1 MDQKTINEACNN
13 ALASLSI
20 PSLTPKS
27 PTAKSSSV
35 LTTCSRPSNN
45 SVLEPIIE
53 NVGLSKSS
61 LVDPD
66 LNSFRETEYTRAG
79 KVRMKVRYIYE
90 QNWIQTLVI
99 VIICINGL
107 LYIVQATNWNRYCCI
122 NNVEATRLINEI
134 DDWLLYF
141 YTLEL
146 CVNFYAHFFYKFWES
161 RWNKFDVVVI
171 GASWIPMDSNV
182 AAIRMSRLLRTL
194 RLVRIGGRVEA
205 FKVIIVTLQNSLN
218 GVWTLMFLLAGLMTI
233 YAILGVAL
241 FGEDSGY
248 FRDFINAIWTLFV
261 TVNGENWPDIMKD
274 IQEDHWY
281 TTLYFGSFIVIA
293 GMIIMNMIVAVFILQ
308 MGKAMRDRGKRVSV
322 RGDKP
327 LVLHQGKFMSNTDK
341 ERMLM
346 KLVRRKTS
354 TKKLEV
360 IRKQFDKINVKKE
373 EEFGIEELVT
383 FMETVSESKEVA
395 RKKSQ
400 EIMDHIDQN
409 GDERISKE
417 EWEDAQSLALFRN
430 SFRGRVRKFIEAV
443 TTQKIVSA
451 LIVLNG
457 VLYIIETGNW
467 TPDCCVRN
475 KEVKEI
481 ISKIDYGFLIVF
493 SIELSLNFFSHS
505 QEEFWWSPWNVF
517 DVVVIGVSWI
527 PMHSNMTA
535 VRLSRLVRT
544 LRLLRVGGRVGP
556 ILIVISTLYRSLAE
570 IGALVGLLVG
580 LIVIFGVLGVGL
592 FGEHSS
598 KFETFPVA
606 VWTLFVTLN
615 GETWPIF
622 AEELMMLDCWYAG
635 PYFAIFI
642 VVAVA
647 ICMNMII
654 AVFIDKTDARIKVKR
669 QQTMM
674 PVNLAKSLSNVNSS
688 DIRRLMTD
696 REKSPS
702 RSTSAG
708 RTPGSWPSHGGQP
721 HGIFKMLLNLKL
733 DSSHA
738 TSSELTRGVDFSG
751 GGDGDDSEEDSYISD
766 DDHEEDIKLDSFEY
780 SDAIQDNGGSG
791 RVPNPEVSED
801 SGVDIRN
808 ANEVLIKSSPV

>member
-1 MDQKTINEACNN
+1 MDHKTINEACNN

-20 PSLTPKS
+20 PSLTPKAFAS
-27 PTAKSSSV
+27 KSSV

-45 SVLEPIIE
+45 SILEPIKE
-53 NVGLSKSS
+53 NEGLSKSS

-66 LNSFRETEYTRAG
+66 LNSFRESEYTRAG
-79 KVRMKVRYIYE
+79 KLRMKVRYTYE
-90 QNWIQTLVI
+90 KNWVPTLVI
-99 VIICINGL
+99 VIICFNGL
-107 LYIVQATNWNRYCCI
+107 LYIVQSTNWNRYCCVH
-122 NNVEATRLINEI
+122 NEQATKKI
-134 DDWLLYF
+134 DQIDEWLLRF

-146 CVNFYAHFFYKFWES
+146 CVNFYAHFFYQFWQS
-161 RWNKFDVVVI
+161 RWNIFDVVVI

-194 RLVRIGGRVEA
+194 RLVRIGGRVES
-205 FKVIIVTLQNSLN
+205 FKIIIVTLQNSLN

-241 FGEDSGY
+241 FGKDSAY
-248 FRDFINAIWTLFV
+248 FQDFINAIWTLFV
-261 TVNGENWPDIMKD
+261 TVNGEYWPEIMDDIL
-274 IQEDHWY
+274 EDHWY

-308 MGKAMRDRGKRVSV
+308 MGKAMREKGKRVSM

-341 ERMLM
+341 ERMMM

-354 TKKLEV
+354 KKNLEV
-360 IRKQFDKINVKKE
+360 IRKQFDVINVKKE
-373 EEFGIEELVT
+373 EEFGIEELIA
-383 FMETVSESKEVA
+383 FMETTSESKEVA

-400 EIMDHIDQN
+400 EIMDLIDQN

-417 EWEDAQSLALFRN
+417 EWEDAQSLALFKN
-430 SFRGRVRKFIEAV
+430 SFRGRVRAFIEAV
-443 TTQKIVSA
+443 TTQKVVST

-467 TPDCCVRN
+467 TPNCCVRN
-475 KEVKEI
+475 KEVKDMIE
-481 ISKIDYGFLIVF
+481 KIDYGFLIVF

-505 QEEFWWSPWNVF
+505 WEEFWWSAWNVF

-592 FGEHSS
+592 FGE
-598 KFETFPVA
+598 KVKEFETFPVA

-615 GETWPIF
+615 GETWPNF
-622 AEELMMLDCWYAG
+622 AEELMELDCWYAG

-654 AVFIDKTDARIKVKR
+654 AVFIDKTDARIKVRR

-674 PVNLAKSLSNVNSS
+674 SVNLAKSLSNVNSS
-688 DIRRLMTD
+688 DIRRLLTD
-696 REKSPS
+696 RDKTPTI
-702 RSTSAG
+702 RSNGTW
-708 RTPGSWPSHGGQP
+708 RNPGSWTSHEQP
-721 HGIFKMLLNLKL
+721 HGLFKMLLHLRL
-733 DSSHA
+733 DTSHG
-738 TSSELTRGVDFSG
+738 TSSELCRGVDFPE
-751 GGDGDDSEEDSYISD
+751 GGDGDDSVEDSYTSD
-766 DDHEEDIKLDSFEY
+766 EDDEELDMNLNNFGFCEVIE
-780 SDAIQDNGGSG
+780 DHGGTNEK
-791 RVPNPEVSED
+791 PNPEVSED
-801 SGVDIRN
+801 SGVNIRN
-808 ANEVLIKSSPV
+808 ANETTKE